1 MLVLWG
7 KLGGTFHIERERER
21 TVDEVTGESEWKGRG
36 P

>member
-1 MLVLWG
+1 VG
-7 KLGGTFHIERERER
+7 EVGRDFSYRERERER